1 MIVYAFD
8 QSMIAR
14 EEVYAFKEYALYLGL
29 KVVSPGFFHKWVD
42 KNVNCDPI
50 ELLNWFQHAE
60 CVVTD
65 TFHGCVMSIIT
76 GREMAVKLRDNAN
89 KLYNLMIE
97 YEITDRVLSDSMQLE
112 NVFTK
117 KVNWAATNKQVK
129 ARRASSLEYLK
140 QMIAL

>member
-1 MIVYAFD
+1 M
-8 QSMIAR
+8 
-14 EEVYAFKEYALYLGL
+14 
-29 KVVSPGFFHKWVD
+29 VSPGFFHKWVD

-97 YEITDRVLSDSMQLE
+97 YEITDRVLGDSMQLE